1 MKIITLTLNPAIDM
15 HCYAENFEPFHENL
29 AKITSTDAGG
39 KGVNISRAL
48 TLNGV
53 DNLALVVLGEE
64 NGKSFADSLK
74 ADGMELAEIY
84 VDGRIRENITLHTNN
99 NPETRISFAGF
110 VATDEIIDKVE
121 EMLCDVDENTI
132 ITLTG
137 SNPKGMTIER
147 VMKMVENFQAK
158 GAKVVIDSRSF
169 SKENLFASK
178 PWLIKPNE
186 EEIGMYTDIEVTDFA
201 SAAKAAK
208 QIREQGIENVII
220 SSSKGAVLACAEGT
234 FVAYAPKIKVVST
247 IGAGDSSIA
256 GFIAAAK
263 QGKSYPEMLKNAVAF
278 GSAACMTEGTRPPLA
293 SDVAACLSEASVE
306 AI

>member
-29 AKITSTDAGG
+29 ASITSLDAGG

-48 TLNGV
+48 VENGV

-64 NGKSFADSLK
+64 NGASFASSLK
-74 ADGMELAEIY
+74 ADGMKLAEIY

-99 NPETRISFAGF
+99 APETRISFSGF
-110 VATDEIIDKVE
+110 VATDALIDKVE
-121 EMLCDVDENTI
+121 ELLCDVDSDTVV
-132 ITLTG
+132 TLTG
-137 SNPKGMTIER
+137 SNPKGITIER
-147 VMKMVENFQAK
+147 VMTMVKNFQAK
-158 GAKVVIDSRSF
+158 GAKVIIDSRSF
-169 SKENLFASK
+169 SKDNLFASN

-186 EEIGMYTDIEVTDFA
+186 EEISMYTDIEVTDFA
-201 SAAKAAK
+201 SAAIAAK
-208 QIREQGIENVII
+208 QIRAMGVENVMI

-234 FVAYAPKIKVVST
+234 FVAYAPKIKVAST

-256 GFIAAAK
+256 GFLAAATA
-263 QGKSYPEMLKNAVAF
+263 GKSYAEMLRNAVAF
-278 GSAACMTEGTRPPLA
+278 GSAACTTEGTRPPLA
-293 SDVAACLSEASVE
+293 DVVASCLADTIVE

>member
-29 AKITSTDAGG
+29 ASITSLDAGG

-48 TLNGV
+48 VENGV

-64 NGKSFADSLK
+64 NGASFASSLK
-74 ADGMELAEIY
+74 ADGMKLAEIY

-99 NPETRISFAGF
+99 APETRISFSGF
-110 VATDEIIDKVE
+110 VATNALIDKVE
-121 EMLCDVDENTI
+121 ELLCDVDSDTVV
-132 ITLTG
+132 TLTG
-137 SNPKGMTIER
+137 SNPKGITIER
-147 VMKMVENFQAK
+147 VMAMVKNFQAK
-158 GAKVVIDSRSF
+158 GAKVIIDSRSF
-169 SKENLFASK
+169 SKDNLFASN

-186 EEIGMYTDIEVTDFA
+186 EEISMYTDIEVTDFA
-201 SAAKAAK
+201 SAAIAAK
-208 QIREQGIENVII
+208 QIRAMGVENVMI

-234 FVAYAPKIKVVST
+234 FVAYAPKIKVAST

-256 GFIAAAK
+256 GFLAAATA
-263 QGKSYPEMLKNAVAF
+263 GKSYAEMLRNAVAF
-278 GSAACMTEGTRPPLA
+278 GSAACTTEGTRPPLA
-293 SDVAACLSEASVE
+293 DVVASCLADTVVE

>member
-147 VMKMVENFQAK
+147 VMKMVENFQVK

-263 QGKSYPEMLKNAVAF
+263 QGKGYAEMLKNAVAF

>member
-29 AKITSTDAGG
+29 ASITSLDAGG

-48 TLNGV
+48 VENGV

-64 NGKSFADSLK
+64 NGASFASSLK
-74 ADGMELAEIY
+74 ADGMKLAEIY

-99 NPETRISFAGF
+99 APETRISFSGF
-110 VATDEIIDKVE
+110 VATDALIDKVE
-121 EMLCDVDENTI
+121 ELLCDVDSDTVV
-132 ITLTG
+132 TLTG
-137 SNPKGMTIER
+137 SNPKGITIER
-147 VMKMVENFQAK
+147 VMTMVKNFQAK
-158 GAKVVIDSRSF
+158 GAKVIIDSRSF
-169 SKENLFASK
+169 SKDNLFASN

-186 EEIGMYTDIEVTDFA
+186 EEISMYTDIEVTDFA
-201 SAAKAAK
+201 SAAIAAK
-208 QIREQGIENVII
+208 QIRAMGVENVMI

-234 FVAYAPKIKVVST
+234 FVAYAPKIKVAST

-256 GFIAAAK
+256 GFLAAATA
-263 QGKSYPEMLKNAVAF
+263 GKSYAEMLRNAVAF
-278 GSAACMTEGTRPPLA
+278 GSAACTTEGTRPPLTDVVA
-293 SDVAACLSEASVE
+293 SCLADTVVE

>member
-29 AKITSTDAGG
+29 AHITSSDAGG

-48 TLNGV
+48 TVNGV
-53 DNLALVVLGEE
+53 DNLALVVLGSE

-74 ADGMELAEIY
+74 ADGMDVAELY

-110 VATDEIIDKVE
+110 VATDALIDKVE
-121 EMLCDVDENTI
+121 ALLSDVDSDTV

-137 SNPKGMTIER
+137 SNPKGITIER
-147 VMKMVENFQAK
+147 VMQMVKNFQAK

-169 SKENLFASK
+169 SKDNLLACT

-186 EEIGMYTDIEVTDFA
+186 EEIGMYTDIVVTDFA
-201 SAAKAAK
+201 SAARAAE
-208 QIREQGIENVII
+208 QIRAQGIENVII
-220 SSSKGAVLACAEGT
+220 SSSKGAVLACADGT
-234 FVAYAPKIKVVST
+234 YVANAAKIDVVST

-256 GFIAAAK
+256 GFLAAGK
-263 QGKSYPEMLKNAVAF
+263 EGKSYAEMLKNAVAY
-278 GSAACMTEGTRPPLA
+278 GSAACTTEGTKPPLA
-293 SDVAACLSEASVE
+293 DAVAYCLANSTVE
-306 AI
+306 KI

>member
-53 DNLALVVLGEE
+53 DNLALVVLGLE

>member
-29 AKITSTDAGG
+29 ASITSLDAGG

-48 TLNGV
+48 VENGV

-64 NGKSFADSLK
+64 NGASFASSLK
-74 ADGMELAEIY
+74 ADGMKLAEIY

-99 NPETRISFAGF
+99 APETRISFSGF
-110 VATDEIIDKVE
+110 VATDALIDKVE
-121 EMLCDVDENTI
+121 ELLCDVDSDTVV
-132 ITLTG
+132 TLTG
-137 SNPKGMTIER
+137 SNPKGITIER
-147 VMKMVENFQAK
+147 VMTMVKNFQAK
-158 GAKVVIDSRSF
+158 GAKVIIDSRSF
-169 SKENLFASK
+169 SKDNLFASN

-186 EEIGMYTDIEVTDFA
+186 EEISMYTDIEVTDFA
-201 SAAKAAK
+201 SAAIAAK
-208 QIREQGIENVII
+208 QIRAMGVENVMI

-234 FVAYAPKIKVVST
+234 FVAYAPKIKVAST

-256 GFIAAAK
+256 GFLAAATA
-263 QGKSYPEMLKNAVAF
+263 GKSYAEMLRNAVAF
-278 GSAACMTEGTRPPLA
+278 GSAACTTEGTRPPLA
-293 SDVAACLSEASVE
+293 DVVASCLADTVVE

>member
-15 HCYAENFEPFHENL
+15 HCFAENFEPFHENL
-29 AKITSTDAGG
+29 AHITASDAGG

-48 TLNGV
+48 TVNGV
-53 DNLALVVLGEE
+53 DNLALVVLGNE
-64 NGKSFADSLK
+64 NGASFASSLK

-99 NPETRISFAGF
+99 APETRISFTGF
-110 VATDEIIDKVE
+110 VATDALIDKVE
-121 EMLCDVDENTI
+121 EMLSDVDSDTV

-137 SNPKGMTIER
+137 SNPKGMSIER
-147 VMKMVENFQAK
+147 VMAMVKSFQVK

-169 SKENLFASK
+169 SKENLFASN

-186 EEIGMYTDIEVTDFA
+186 EEIGMYTDITVTDFA
-201 SAAKAAK
+201 SAARAAE
-208 QIREQGIENVII
+208 QIRAQGIENVII

-234 FVAYAPKIKVVST
+234 YVAYAPKITVAST

-256 GFIAAAK
+256 GFLAAGK
-263 QGKSYPEMLKNAVAF
+263 EGKSYAEMLKNAVAY
-278 GSAACMTEGTRPPLA
+278 GSAACTTEGTKPPLPEI
-293 SDVAACLSEASVE
+293 VAYCLANTTVE
-306 AI
+306 KI

>member
-39 KGVNISRAL
+39 KGVNISLAL

>member
-29 AKITSTDAGG
+29 AKITSSDAGG

-48 TLNGV
+48 TVNGV
-53 DNLALVVLGEE
+53 DNLALVVLGTE

-84 VDGRIRENITLHTNN
+84 VDGRIRENITLHTNS

-121 EMLCDVDENTI
+121 SMLDGVDSDTV

-147 VMKMVENFQAK
+147 VMKMVAAFQAK
-158 GAKVVIDSRSF
+158 GAKVIIDSRSF
-169 SKENLFASK
+169 SKEDLFASK

-186 EEIGMYTDIEVTDFA
+186 EEIGMYTDIAVTDFA
-201 SAAKAAK
+201 SAARAAE
-208 QIREQGIENVII
+208 QIRKQGIENVII
-220 SSSKGAVLACAEGT
+220 SSSKGAVLACEDGT

-263 QGKSYPEMLKNAVAF
+263 QGKSYAEMLRTAVSY
-278 GSAACMTEGTRPPLA
+278 GSAACTTEGTKPPLPDVVA
-293 SDVAACLSEASVE
+293 SCLAEATVE
-306 AI
+306 RI